1 MSRSYSE
8 AFLLELH
15 RANPNRIGTK
25 LAHAC
30 VNANL
35 PAKYVAVAMGVTRM
49 TIYSWFRG
57 KPLRFKN
64 ELLAERLIE
73 CIEEDTAKEHLPAK
87 NNFGA
92 KAYLD
97 LFMRRL
103 AM

>member
-30 VNANL
+30 VKANL
-35 PAKYVAVAMGVTRM
+35 PAKYVANAMGVTRM

-87 NNFGA
+87 NNLGA

>member
-1 MSRSYSE
+1 
-8 AFLLELH
+8 
-15 RANPNRIGTK
+15 
-25 LAHAC
+25 
-30 VNANL
+30 
-35 PAKYVAVAMGVTRM
+35 M

-64 ELLAERLIE
+64 ELLAERLIK

-87 NNFGA
+87 NNLGA